1 MKSAAILLAV
11 FHISIVAGLAQ
22 SGQSPNPPYRGP
34 SCIAGFCLYKTP
46 LPSEEELVAKFGPG
60 TKIGEIRCY
69 GVPQQHAYVHF
80 GGEHHAPGQIVTIFV
95 SHERNCFPSSEKLAT
110 SKVPFPALQT
120 KEGIRLGDP
129 YAKLISVY
137 GPPSSKR
144 EGPDGLGQIV
154 PHSREREDS
163 PFGETVLVYDGPPD
177 ELIQAKFY
185 LHRGKI
191 YAMYISCSE

>member
-11 FHISIVAGLAQ
+11 FHISIAAGLRQ
-22 SGQSPNPPYRGP
+22 SGQSENTVYRGP
-34 SCIAGFCLYKTP
+34 SCIAGFCLYKTA
-46 LPSEEELVAKFGPG
+46 LPSEEELVAKYGPG
-60 TKIGEIRCY
+60 SKMDETRCY
-69 GVPQQHAYVHF
+69 GVPQQHAYIHF
-80 GGEHHAPGQIVTIFV
+80 GGDHRNPGKIVTIFV
-95 SHERNCFPSSEKLAT
+95 SHDRNCFPGSEKLAT
-110 SKVPFPALQT
+110 PKTPFPTLET

-129 YAKLISVY
+129 YAKLISLY

-154 PHSREREDS
+154 PHPREREDS

>member
-1 MKSAAILLAV
+1 MKNAAILLAV
-11 FHISIVAGLAQ
+11 FHVSLATGLGR
-22 SGQSPNPPYRGP
+22 SGQAENAPYKGP

-46 LPSEEELVAKFGPG
+46 LPSDEGLVAKYGPG
-60 TKIGEIRCY
+60 SKIGEIRCY
-69 GVPQQHAYVHF
+69 GVPQQHGYIHLR
-80 GGEHHAPGQIVTIFV
+80 GDHRTPGQIVTIFV
-95 SHERNCFPSSEKLAT
+95 SHDRNCFPDSEKLAN
-110 SKVPFPALQT
+110 SKTPFPTLQT
-120 KEGIRLGDP
+120 QEGIRLGDS
-129 YAKLISVY
+129 YAKLISLY
-137 GPPSSKR
+137 GPPSSRR